1 MVQKTG
7 PFFDLY
13 QMVKVNEGKENEREE
28 LKLTHYGIP
37 FETCIKNVIHHKIQD
52 KEYSLADYV
61 TAYEKAVKELSELIE
76 ISEDNPKKK
85 KENAKL
91 VINGRHDPCIVPRAV
106 PVIEAVTAVA
116 ILNLL

>member
-37 FETCIKNVIHHKIQD
+37 FEACIKNVIHHKIQD

-85 KENAKL
+85 KENAKHQL
-91 VINGRHDPCIVPRAV
+91 VKDNG
-106 PVIEAVTAVA
+106 E
-116 ILNLL
+116 LGQE

>member
-1 MVQKTG
+1 MIQIIEKEFQMVQKTG

-85 KENAKL
+85 KENAKHQL
-91 VINGRHDPCIVPRAV
+91 VEDNG
-106 PVIEAVTAVA
+106 E
-116 ILNLL
+116 LGQE

>member
-1 MVQKTG
+1 MIQIIEKEFQMVQKTG

-37 FETCIKNVIHHKIQD
+37 FEACIKNVIHHKIQD

-85 KENAKL
+85 KENAKHQL
-91 VINGRHDPCIVPRAV
+91 VKDNG
-106 PVIEAVTAVA
+106 E
-116 ILNLL
+116 LGQE